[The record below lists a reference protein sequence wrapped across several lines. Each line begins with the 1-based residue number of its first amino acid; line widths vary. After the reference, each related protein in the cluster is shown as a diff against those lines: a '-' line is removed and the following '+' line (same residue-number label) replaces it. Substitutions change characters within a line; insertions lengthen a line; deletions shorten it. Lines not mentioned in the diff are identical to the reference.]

1 VNTAILVAATFAAC
15 AVEMVEALTIVLA
28 VGITRGWRAAR
39 LGVIGALVALA
50 VIVGALGPALTLL
63 PLDTLRLVIGFL
75 LLAFGLQWLRKAIL
89 RAAGVMA
96 THDEARIFEQEK
108 AEARERGVAQGE
120 FDWYA
125 FTLSFKGVFLEGL
138 EVAFLVIA
146 FGDTHHNLALGACAA
161 AAALLVVLVLGVAV
175 HGPLSRV
182 PENALKF
189 GVGLMLI
196 AYGTFWGGESVGVDW
211 PGGDVAIL
219 ALIACYSGV
228 AWALV
233 VAARRHRTVSGAMGA
248 ASA

>member
-1 VNTAILVAATFAAC
+1 
-15 AVEMVEALTIVLA
+15 MVEALTIVLA
-28 VGITRGWRAAR
+28 VGITRGWHAVR
-39 LGVIGALVALA
+39 LGIAVALVALA
-50 VIVGALGPALTLL
+50 AIVAVLGPTLTLL

-89 RAAGVMA
+89 RAAGAIPM
-96 THDEARIFEQEK
+96 HDEEQIFREEM
-108 AEARERGVAQGE
+108 AEASSQGVARDA

-146 FGDTHHNLALGACAA
+146 FGDTHHNLALGAIAA
-161 AAALLVVLVLGVAV
+161 GAALVTVVILGVVV

-189 GVGLMLI
+189 GVALMLI
-196 AYGTFWGGESVGVDW
+196 AYGTFWGGESVGVEW

-219 ALIACYSGV
+219 GLIAFYGFVSWV
-228 AWALV
+228 LV
-233 VAARRHRTVSGAMGA
+233 VLVRRREP
-248 ASA
+248 ASSLTEAVAP

>member
-1 VNTAILVAATFAAC
+1 MNTVILVAATFAAC

-28 VGITRGWRAAR
+28 VGITHGWHAVR
-39 LGVIGALVALA
+39 LGVAAALA
-50 VIVGALGPALTLL
+50 ALALIVAALGPTLTLI

-89 RAAGVMA
+89 RAGGAMPL
-96 THDEARIFEQEK
+96 HDEERIFEEEL
-108 AEARERGVAQGE
+108 AETRAHKVARGE

-146 FGDTHHNLALGACAA
+146 FGSTHHNFALGAIAA
-161 AAALLVVLVLGVAV
+161 GAALVTVVVLGVVV

-196 AYGTFWGGESVGVDW
+196 AYGTFWGGESAGVEW
-211 PGGDVAIL
+211 PGGDLAIL
-219 ALIACYSGV
+219 GLV
-228 AWALV
+228 AFYGLVSWLLV
-233 VAARRHRTVSGAMGA
+233 VLVRRRQPA
-248 ASA
+248 ASVTGIAAA